1 MVFFTVDPIFR
12 EAITKRINQT
22 TPRFNT
28 ATTAA
33 AGSYGGAAAAAGSYD
48 GAAAAAAA
56 CEDRHINIGASSD
69 TSDSVRAT
77 QLEREV

>member
-33 AGSYGGAAAAAGSYD
+33 AGSYDGAAAAGSYD
-48 GAAAAAAA
+48 GAAATAA
-56 CEDRHINIGASSD
+56 CKDRHINICASSD